1 VKFLN
6 RKYTNGDGY
15 ERIFHEQYFYP
26 ILKMEYPLTLNT
38 TFRAGAQGMPGLH
51 ATVRNLMNDQL
62 DYDTKNYVLMFSN
75 KSFYSGY
82 DFSLNFG
89 FKNTWQQYNGFARQ
103 AYNRTEKVYFVR
115 LIVGLEPIS

>member
-1 VKFLN
+1 
-6 RKYTNGDGY
+6 
-15 ERIFHEQYFYP
+15 
-26 ILKMEYPLTLNT
+26 
-38 TFRAGAQGMPGLH
+38 MPGLH